1 MNIYPIQAFKER
13 KDEILNLLSQLTS
26 APIYDDA
33 KFNNIINNLN
43 NTHKIFVYFEK
54 DKIVGMITLL
64 LEQKLIRG
72 GAYVAHIEDLVVDK
86 DYRGMGIANKL
97 INYCIELSSRYNTY
111 KIILDCD
118 IKLQKF
124 YEKMGFECKNIQMSK
139 YN

>member
-97 INYCIELSSRYNTY
+97 INFCLELSSRYNTY

-124 YEKMGFECKNIQMSK
+124 YEKMGFEYKNIQMSK

>member
-64 LEQKLIRG
+64 LEQKLIRD

-86 DYRGMGIANKL
+86 DHRGMGIANKL

-124 YEKMGFECKNIQMSK
+124 YQKMGFEYKNIQMSK

>member
-13 KDEILNLLSQLTS
+13 KDEIFGLLSQLTN
-26 APIYDDA
+26 APTYDDA

-86 DYRGMGIANKL
+86 DHRCMGISNKL
-97 INYCIELSSRYNTY
+97 INYCIELSSRFDTY

-124 YEKMGFECKNIQMSK
+124 YEKLGFECKNIQMSK

>member
-1 MNIYPIQAFKER
+1 
-13 KDEILNLLSQLTS
+13 
-26 APIYDDA
+26 
-33 KFNNIINNLN
+33 
-43 NTHKIFVYFEK
+43 
-54 DKIVGMITLL
+54 MITLL

-86 DYRGMGIANKL
+86 DHRGMGIAHKL

-124 YEKMGFECKNIQMSK
+124 YEKMGFEYKNIQMSK

>member
-1 MNIYPIQAFKER
+1 MNIYPIQEFKER

-26 APIYDDA
+26 SPIYDDA

-86 DYRGMGIANKL
+86 DHRGMGIANKL
-97 INYCIELSSRYNTY
+97 INYCIELSSRFDTY

-118 IKLQKF
+118 VKLQSF
-124 YEKMGFECKNIQMSK
+124 YEKMGFEYKNIQMSK